1 MKIGVVA
8 CNILQREL
16 DKLFSAMPDI
26 EEVVYLDGALHV
38 SPLKMKETIR
48 DEVNKLK
55 GRVDVVFLGY
65 GFWAALQ
72 NEHFFA
78 TVAGKQRSR

>member
-16 DKLFSAMPDI
+16 DKLLSGMRGI

-48 DEVNKLK
+48 AEVDKL
-55 GRVDVVFLGY
+55 GDGST
-65 GFWAALQ
+65 W
-72 NEHFFA
+72 FFSA
-78 TVAGKQRSR
+78 TATASR